1 MLQQT
6 QVDTVIPYF
15 ERWMARFPTLAS
27 LAEAEED
34 QVLSLWQGLGYYSRA
49 RALLQSARTLQG
61 AGLDE
66 LPASAERLRELP
78 GIGRYTAGAIAS
90 IAFGHDVPLVD
101 GNVVRVLTRYFGL
114 SQDPTRE
121 PLKGALWKLCQQ
133 LLVRGRA
140 GDFNQALMELGALVC
155 RPRAPICTECP
166 LRQDC
171 RARSLGTPEAFPATP
186 ARPRVTLERTAAAVA
201 RRRGALLLVRAP
213 HDAPRWAG
221 LWSLPHAAI
230 APGETAAAAAARALH
245 EQTGLLATSTGALG
259 NLRHSITRFRYA
271 LEWHAMSPPRGRL
284 RNAPGPRACYHDLDT
299 LRELAMPAPHR
310 VICESLG
317 HA

>member
-140 GDFNQALMELGALVC
+140 GDFNQALMELGAMVC
-155 RPRAPICTECP
+155 T
-166 LRQDC
+166 
-171 RARSLGTPEAFPATP
+171 PATAHCDVCP
-186 ARPRVTLERTAAAVA
+186 VAADCVARAEGRTAELPVRKAPPATIEVAARVVVA
-201 RRRGALLLVRAP
+201 RRGERLLGYRIPGDQPNGGQVE
-213 HDAPRWAG
+213 
-221 LWSLPHAAI
+221 LPG
-230 APGETAAAAAARALH
+230 PGVLSDCDPDDLAAALAARFGAELTPGAAFATVRHAITCHRITLH
-245 EQTGLLATSTGALG
+245 AHPATV
-259 NLRHSITRFRYA
+259 TR
-271 LEWHAMSPPRGRL
+271 RGRL
-284 RNAPGPRACYHDLDT
+284 EWFADDEGTPWTTPSRKVFAR
-299 LRELAMPAPHR
+299 LRRTGQVGA
-310 VICESLG
+310 
-317 HA
+317 